1 MANFQGIV
9 IIVAILLLIIALILI
24 GLLMAKSKSTEQWP
38 PLIGA
43 CPDYWMDTSGNG
55 SNCVNVKDL
64 GTPKCNYA
72 PLSPDNGDH
81 LTMDFSVAPYD
92 GSNGLCQK
100 YTWATGCG
108 VSWDGITYGV
118 QNPCTT
124 PPPSS

>member
-1 MANFQGIV
+1 MASFQGIV
-9 IIVAILLLIIALILI
+9 IIVAILLLIITLILI
-24 GLLMAKSKSTEQWP
+24 GLLMAKSKNTEQWP

-64 GTPKCNYA
+64 GIPKCIERV
-72 PLSPDNGDH
+72 GGH
-81 LTMDFSVAPYD
+81 FTKDFSTDYYTGD
-92 GSNGLCQK
+92 QGLCNK
-100 YTWATGCG
+100 YTWANTCG

-118 QNPCTT
+118 PNPCTP